1 MAEFVPVQFSKLG
14 KKVTDLFKKNY
25 EFDNQIA
32 TKNSTSVNNAKLTIE
47 AGSKNQTNGF
57 AKITY
62 DSKDLGKFE
71 LDFPTAGMPSAKV
84 TNTGVMDG
92 LELVL
97 AGNGKPAGSLEAN
110 YAQDFVAC
118 STKVC
123 SNNNVNASVTIGH
136 DDVTCGGAVALNMA
150 GEIKNWDVAAEWAK
164 KDFTMTVHT
173 AKKGE
178 DITLSFFQR
187 VSGQTSVGARFF
199 HQPESDDKKLT
210 FGMDHQYDS
219 KTNIKAKADT
229 AGVVSTA
236 IQHRLSNP
244 SFLLNVSAE
253 FNALSKD
260 RLNAQKLG
268 VSAKFGDY

>member
-1 MAEFVPVQFSKLG
+1 MAEFVPVQFEKLG
-14 KKVTDLFKKNY
+14 KKVQDLFKKNY

-32 TKNSTSVNNAKLTIE
+32 TKNSTSVNGAKLTIE
-47 AGSKNQTNGF
+47 AGSKNQTTGS

-71 LDFPTAGMPSAKV
+71 LDFPTAGLPSAKV

-97 AGNGKPAGSLEAN
+97 AGNGKPAGSLQAN

-118 STKVC
+118 SAKFC
-123 SNNNVNASVTIGH
+123 SSNNINASVTIGH
-136 DDVTCGGAVALNMA
+136 DDVTCGGAVSMNAS
-150 GEIKNWDVAAEWAK
+150 GDVKSWDVAAEWAK
-164 KDFTMTVHT
+164 KDFTLTVHT

-178 DITLSFFQR
+178 DINLSFFQKI
-187 VSGQTSVGARFF
+187 SGQTSVGAKFF
-199 HQPESDDKKLT
+199 HNPESDDKKLT
-210 FGMDHQYDS
+210 FGMDHQYDNA
-219 KTNIKAKADT
+219 TNIKAKADT
-229 AGVVSTA
+229 AGIVSTA

-260 RLNAQKLG
+260 RLAAQKLG